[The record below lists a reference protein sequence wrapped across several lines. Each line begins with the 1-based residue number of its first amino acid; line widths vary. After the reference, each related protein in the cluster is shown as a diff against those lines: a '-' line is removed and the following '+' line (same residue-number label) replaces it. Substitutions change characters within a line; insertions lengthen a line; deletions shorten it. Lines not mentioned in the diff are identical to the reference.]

1 MCGSRDCLVS
11 TFQLERRKQCVQL
24 ACPRVQAYT
33 KSSAHTRHVMSYELE
48 ASRLRSN
55 GLHLERGEAS
65 VNPMHTRSSAAFSPD
80 SLYPLDGK
88 LVSSELVDLTDLGL
102 RRSGLGLP

>member
-1 MCGSRDCLVS
+1 MSQSPSISELWYSHSARHVIRTGCQQVAFKRTPSGK
-11 TFQLERRKQCVQL
+11 ERRFG
-24 ACPRVQAYT
+24 
-33 KSSAHTRHVMSYELE
+33 H
-48 ASRLRSN
+48 
-55 GLHLERGEAS
+55 
-65 VNPMHTRSSAAFSPD
+65 PMHTRSIAAFSPD